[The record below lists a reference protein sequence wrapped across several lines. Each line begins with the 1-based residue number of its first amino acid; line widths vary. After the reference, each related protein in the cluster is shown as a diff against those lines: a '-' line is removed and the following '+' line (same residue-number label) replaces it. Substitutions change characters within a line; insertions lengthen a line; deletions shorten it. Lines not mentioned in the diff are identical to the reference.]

1 MLYISNSGEVQCG
14 KNARHGGAYLVS
26 MIKADPEAEEITTP
40 LDVWKQ
46 VPDFVAWEFGLACET
61 CEAERSTHA

>member
-14 KNARHGGAYLVS
+14 KNSRHGGAYLAS
-26 MIKADPEAEEITTP
+26 MLEANPEAEEITTP

-46 VPDFVAWEFGLACET
+46 VPDSLSSSLVCEA
-61 CEAERSTHA
+61 CEAEREEA